1 LEEAASRILREY
13 RRKYAD
19 DAKAISTL
27 GQVEAR
33 SAIQLRLRNLEF
45 DLDAASTALSDL
57 EQVSALWVRIAMD
70 DRVINFASGVISRHA
85 LRSLDALQLAS
96 ARALR
101 EELDESDDLLFI
113 ACDKRLLTA
122 ATAEHRTVWNP
133 ETSSVP
139 PIPPVN

>member
-13 RRKYAD
+13 LRKYAD
-19 DAKAISTL
+19 DAKASSTL

-33 SAIQLRLRNLEF
+33 SAIQRRLRNLEF

-57 EQVSALWVRIAMD
+57 EQVSGLWVRIAMD

-122 ATAEHRTVWNP
+122 ATAEHLTVWNP